1 MGTRDILL
9 GGNPAIAY
17 HPVPGGVAIPLG
29 LLHATETRNKL
40 WPFGPL
46 ARARLYLMG
55 TYKIE
60 PNVRKYS
67 LIPNNESE
75 LCKFPYVHLT
85 PFRMIEKQSATVTT
99 SKCAVL

>member
-67 LIPNNESE
+67 LIPNNEFE

-85 PFRMIEKQSATVTT
+85 PFRMI
-99 SKCAVL
+99 